1 MNLMVSDWQEAVQ
14 NIFEPP
20 ELPQPENSIADML
33 NSKRLLIDFDLV
45 TKVVSCS
52 L

>member
-1 MNLMVSDWQEAVQ
+1 MNLMVSDWHVVVQ
-14 NIFEPP
+14 NILGP
-20 ELPQPENSIADML
+20 ELLQPENSIADII

-45 TKVVSCS
+45 TKVVSCY